1 MRGPLV
7 LLKLRNAEAALQSVS
22 GGRGGGGVY
31 AKKDE
36 AMNTEFGTFRRSH
49 SDENGG
55 GRQGF
60 FFLNPLSSSY
70 RLAFKV

>member
-7 LLKLRNAEAALQSVS
+7 LLKLRKAEAALQSVS
-22 GGRGGGGVY
+22 GGRGGGVY

-49 SDENGG
+49 SDENSS